1 MLGMPDAR
9 YYVFRITLVAT
20 RSVHPRLWNRETL
33 D

>member
-9 YYVFRITLVAT
+9 YYVFRISLVAP

-33 D
+33 A